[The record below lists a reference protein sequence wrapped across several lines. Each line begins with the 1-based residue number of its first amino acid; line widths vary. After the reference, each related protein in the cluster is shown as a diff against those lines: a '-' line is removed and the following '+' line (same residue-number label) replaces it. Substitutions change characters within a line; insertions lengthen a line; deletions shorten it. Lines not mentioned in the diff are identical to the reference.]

1 MNKNYEMY
9 KIYADVAYTWYQGNS
24 DLKKA
29 TKLVLLIMIVIYLL
43 LIYVLFNTFKS
54 SSNFEILFAT
64 TSLVITAI
72 AIYFAKGMKNLIDV
86 CSELQRQESY
96 WENNNKTLP
105 SFPVKN
111 NKKSEDVFRA
121 VQEII
126 KSKLDK
132 KESEE
137 QK

>member
-29 TKLVLLIMIVIYLL
+29 TQLVLLIMSIIYILV
-43 LIYVLFNTFKS
+43 IYVLFNTFKS
-54 SSNFEILFAT
+54 NSNFEILFAT

-86 CSELQRQESY
+86 CIELQRQESY
-96 WENNNKTLP
+96 WKNNNKTLP
-105 SFPVKN
+105 SFPVKSD
-111 NKKSEDVFRA
+111 KKSEDVFRA

-126 KSKLDK
+126 KSKLDN

>member
-29 TKLVLLIMIVIYLL
+29 TQLVLLIMSIIYMLV
-43 LIYVLFNTFKS
+43 IYVLFNTFKS
-54 SSNFEILFAT
+54 NSNFEILFAT

-86 CSELQRQESY
+86 CIELQRQESY
-96 WENNNKTLP
+96 WKNNNKTLP
-105 SFPVKN
+105 SFPVKSD
-111 NKKSEDVFRA
+111 KKSEDVFRA

-126 KSKLDK
+126 KSKLDN